1 MNGCWLWA
9 LLLLLAP
16 LVQAQAEAHNSS
28 NVAITGT
35 NATPLAAYTE
45 DSVRTQQDAHF
56 PLQAI
61 GLIVSRQSPCADKL
75 ATRENIE
82 QTVTKCYA
90 YDTDI

>member
-1 MNGCWLWA
+1 MMSGCWLWA

-56 PLQAI
+56 PLT
-61 GLIVSRQSPCADKL
+61 SKL
-75 ATRENIE
+75 A
-82 QTVTKCYA
+82 
-90 YDTDI
+90 